1 VSLPN
6 GNRVDISTKEGVN
19 ALLQQADGF
28 NFFSE
33 TVKKLNMSQ
42 NNGRRMKFKTKSK
55 LISVFRLLPQK
66 ADRTLFR
73 GKIPES
79 EIQCWLDYVIEGI
92 RGLTTNK
99 SWIQSGHVADAW
111 LLLEPCQFM
120 FCHGVPVVLAFES
133 EFFQVLS
140 SFIKVRKESD
150 GRAMPSTR
158 LCNQIAL
165 LVSSAF
171 TVSISGFDNNWSSEK
186 SFKKLDASGILEE
199 FLRCATVPYP
209 TESADWN
216 KHLYTTLY
224 FLQLCTRILLQRF
237 QKGKP
242 CGDTLQAILDGKDGA
257 KSGTSSK
264 VMKRLQAIASASI
277 MRASD
282 AAEHEHGS
290 CLSLAYGCYNCG
302 KLVSKGSLMHCA
314 RCITIYCSKKCQ
326 RDSWNVHKSV
336 CKPSTKT
343 GSKNREMFTLSIENV
358 LEKHSLSIDL
368 QLTEACRTLGVKRN
382 ELILELDFLVNDGI
396 VPAMDD
402 LRELKILSITEYSE
416 VRGEIFSPWVSE
428 MKEKKPDDYARL
440 VTVLMARKAAFSNI
454 PSEAFGVVA
463 RTAGGSLWIKF
474 LAFS

>member
-1 VSLPN
+1 
-6 GNRVDISTKEGVN
+6 
-19 ALLQQADGF
+19 
-28 NFFSE
+28 
-33 TVKKLNMSQ
+33 MSQ
-42 NNGRRMKFKTKSK
+42 NSGRMKFKAKSK

-158 LCNQIAL
+158 LCNKIAL
-165 LVSSAF
+165 LVSTAF
-171 TVSISGFDNNWSSEK
+171 TFSISGFDNNWSSEK

-277 MRASD
+277 MRATD

-290 CLSLAYGCYNCG
+290 CLGLAYGCNNCG
-302 KLVSKGSLMHCA
+302 KLVSKESLMNCA
-314 RCITIYCSKKCQ
+314 QCNTNYCSKKCQ
-326 RDSWNVHKSV
+326 RAEWKVHKSE
-336 CKPSTKT
+336 CNQCTKT
-343 GSKNREMFTLSIENV
+343 EFKNRKMIKLSVANV
-358 LEKHSLSIDL
+358 LEKRSDYINL
-368 QLTEACRTLGVKRN
+368 QLTEACHTLGAKRN

-402 LRELKILSITEYSE
+402 LRELKISSITEYLE
-416 VRGEIFSPWVSE
+416 GCGEKFSPWVSG
-428 MKEKKPDDYARL
+428 MKEKNPDDYARL
-440 VTVLMARKAAFSNI
+440 VATLMAKASFSNRPSEGFGVLARTVGGGLWVEFVAFS
-454 PSEAFGVVA
+454 
-463 RTAGGSLWIKF
+463 
-474 LAFS
+474 

>member
-1 VSLPN
+1 
-6 GNRVDISTKEGVN
+6 
-19 ALLQQADGF
+19 
-28 NFFSE
+28 
-33 TVKKLNMSQ
+33 MSQ
-42 NNGRRMKFKTKSK
+42 NSGRMKFKAKSK

-171 TVSISGFDNNWSSEK
+171 TVSISGFDNNWSSDK
-186 SFKKLDASGILEE
+186 SFKKLEASGILEE
-199 FLRCATVPYP
+199 FLRCV
-209 TESADWN
+209 TEPAPQMKGGWFDAVCN
-216 KHLYTTLY
+216 TLY
-224 FLQLCTRILLQRF
+224 LLELSTRILLKRF

-257 KSGTSSK
+257 RSGTSSK

-277 MRASD
+277 MRATD
-282 AAEHEHGS
+282 AAEHEHDS
-290 CLSLAYGCYNCG
+290 CLSLAYGCTNCG
-302 KLVSKGSLMHCA
+302 KLISKESIMNCA
-314 RCITIYCSKKCQ
+314 QCNTNYCSKKCQ
-326 RDSWNVHKSV
+326 RAEWKVHKSE
-336 CKPSTKT
+336 CKQCTKT
-343 GSKNREMFTLSIENV
+343 ELRNRETIQLSLENV
-358 LEKHSLSIDL
+358 LEKHSDYIDV
-368 QLTEACRTLGVKRN
+368 QLTEACHSLGAKRN
-382 ELILELDFLVNDGI
+382 EMILELDFFMNDGI

-402 LRELKILSITEYSE
+402 LRELKISSITEYLE
-416 VRGEIFSPWVSE
+416 GCGEKFSPWVSG
-428 MKEKKPDDYARL
+428 MKEKNPDDYARL
-440 VTVLMARKAAFSNI
+440 VATLMAKASFSNRPSEGFGVLARTVGGGLWVEFVAFS
-454 PSEAFGVVA
+454 
-463 RTAGGSLWIKF
+463 
-474 LAFS
+474 